1 MLRVRP
7 AGVLLRELRSQRK
20 RDQGKDNEP
29 ARVNVDGDAKDV
41 ADPQT
46 RGACH
51 T

>member
-7 AGVLLRELRSQRK
+7 AGVLLRELGSQRE

-29 ARVNVDGDAKDV
+29 TRMNVNGDAKDV
-41 ADPQT
+41 ADPQA